1 MKNRDV
7 YGSLNM
13 DIKNYNRENSAKD
26 AFSLWEN
33 ENSELVRSLNEKIKD
48 CKLKLVQTINIG
60 NINEAIKYVDKLED
74 SIINLHCSF
83 EDWLFLKKGK
93 KE

>member
-1 MKNRDV
+1 MDV
-7 YGSLNM
+7 YESLNV

-48 CKLKLVQTINIG
+48 CRLKLIQNIRIG
-60 NINEAIKYVDKLED
+60 NINALKYVDKLED
-74 SIINLHCSF
+74 SIINLHCTF
-83 EDWLFLKKGK
+83 EDWLFLKK
-93 KE
+93 

>member
-1 MKNRDV
+1 
-7 YGSLNM
+7 M

-33 ENSELVRSLNEKIKD
+33 ENSKLVKSLNEKIKD
-48 CKLKLVQTINIG
+48 CKLGLVQTINIG
-60 NINEAIKYVDKLED
+60 NINEAIKYVNELEN
-74 SIINLHCSF
+74 SIINFHCTF

-93 KE
+93 EDV